1 VSHALAH
8 IRNEAPPP
16 ELIGSVHVVD
26 SESRLVDTLEL
37 SRLVLADPATLVK
50 QIMDRRY
57 VALSP
62 WDDREKAVQLIQK
75 FDLPSIPVVD
85 ERGVLLGVVTVDDVL
100 DVAEE
105 EATEDIQR
113 QAAVAPLKAAY
124 PQLGISA
131 LFLKRIPWV
140 AGLMFVYMIA
150 SSIVSRFEE
159 TLAAQLVLASFIPL
173 LMGSAGNVGSQ
184 AGTLTV
190 RAIATGVLPRK
201 LWMKAAAKET
211 GVGASL
217 AVTLGLLASLI
228 AYVQA
233 GPDVA
238 LVVGVAMAIVVI
250 VANFFGLILPLIL
263 VSMGAD
269 PAVAASP
276 FITSLT
282 DITSLMIYF
291 AVASSLLG
299 VG

>member
-1 VSHALAH
+1 
-8 IRNEAPPP
+8 
-16 ELIGSVHVVD
+16 
-26 SESRLVDTLEL
+26 
-37 SRLVLADPATLVK
+37 
-50 QIMDRRY
+50 
-57 VALSP
+57 
-62 WDDREKAVQLIQK
+62 
-75 FDLPSIPVVD
+75 
-85 ERGVLLGVVTVDDVL
+85 
-100 DVAEE
+100 
-105 EATEDIQR
+105 
-113 QAAVAPLKAAY
+113 
-124 PQLGISA
+124 
-131 LFLKRIPWV
+131 
-140 AGLMFVYMIA
+140 
-150 SSIVSRFEE
+150 
-159 TLAAQLVLASFIPL
+159 
-173 LMGSAGNVGSQ
+173 MGSAGNVGSQ